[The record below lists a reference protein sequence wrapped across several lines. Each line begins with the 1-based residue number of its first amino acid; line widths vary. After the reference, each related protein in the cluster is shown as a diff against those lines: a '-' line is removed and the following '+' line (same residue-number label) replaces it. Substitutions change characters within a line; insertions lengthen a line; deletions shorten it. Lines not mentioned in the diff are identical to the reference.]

1 MLLRLCRIVAAAAAA
16 AATSA
21 SPGVHRTT
29 APGVVVDMMADAE
42 AAAVAV
48 GKNVL
53 RVLHLLAVNL
63 KKNISVPQERK
74 FYEHRKLI
82 ELNFPS

>member
-1 MLLRLCRIVAAAAAA
+1 M
-16 AATSA
+16 
-21 SPGVHRTT
+21 
-29 APGVVVDMMADAE
+29 VVDMMADAE